1 MEHKYE
7 FGSAEWQIDNKIT
20 KCADGNFVKKCGYS
34 KTMKPIGAFSIHP
47 SGKFEGLYCSVSDAN
62 KAVNAE
68 SKVKH
73 NKTDKRKIS
82 QKNSKQSA
90 VGKARQ
96 KRNRE
101 SAVGKATIKRSN
113 ESAAGKAR
121 QKRNK
126 ESAVGR
132 ATIKRNHES
141 AAGKARREREYAA
154 RRLRTIEDRG
164 WAMDMTVLSA
174 SYKLISGRYET
185 SPKFLKRTGW
195 GGFRK
200 HMRQLVEAKG
210 FDWKNHGNAPGQWNL
225 EHRIP
230 RSEYDFLDPEEIK
243 RCWSAANL
251 DVKSFEENE
260 AKADAILPSEVKL
273 VPECFWPKAWNGVMP
288 DQSERLKI
296 WEMARER
303 KAVEVTRGIYG
314 LDEFE
319 EESNEQYTSSDEE
332 DSDPNDVSS
341 GEAGPSTAAAESS
354 SDSDS
359 D

>member
-1 MEHKYE
+1 VYKQCCEIRLRTDRRYMTSKYE
-7 FGSAEWQIDNKIT
+7 FGSAEWQVDNKIT

-101 SAVGKATIKRSN
+101 SAAGKATIKREN
-113 ESAAGKAR
+113 
-121 QKRNK
+121 
-126 ESAVGR
+126 
-132 ATIKRNHES
+132 
-141 AAGKARREREYAA
+141 AA
-154 RRLRTIEDRG
+154 RRRRTIEDRG
-164 WAMDMTVLSA
+164 WAMDRTVHTTA
-174 SYKLISGRYET
+174 CELISGRIET
-185 SPKFLKRTGW
+185 SPTFLDRTGW
-195 GGFRK
+195 GDVAFRK

-332 DSDPNDVSS
+332 DSDSDDAPS
-341 GEAGPSTAAAESS
+341 GEAGPSTTAMESS